1 MQNSLMQKIR
11 SQDVALGAWINS
23 TDPLIAEIYA
33 TFGCD
38 WMFIDTE
45 HEPIGRRDLM
55 GLLLACKG
63 TECTPCVRVP
73 GNQPEFMK
81 WILDLGAGGIIVPQ
95 IRSAREAAAAV
106 DAVRY
111 HPLGRRGVGGLR
123 AHEYG
128 KDSDYVHTANDRV
141 VLMLQAEDVGFVED
155 MDEIMAMEGIDA
167 IFIGQAD
174 LSHSLEHL
182 GEMDH
187 PDVQAA
193 VDRIISCATSAGKA
207 VAITAR
213 NQEEL
218 ALRVE
223 QGASL
228 FVLGSDYRFVRDGV
242 VENLEWAR
250 AGLDSLAKKKKSRT

>member
-1 MQNSLMQKIR
+1 MQNNLMQKIR
-11 SQDVALGAWINS
+11 SGDTALGLWINS

-38 WMFIDTE
+38 WIFIDTE

-95 IRSAREAAAAV
+95 IRSAREAADAV
-106 DAVRY
+106 DSVRY
-111 HPLGRRGVGGLR
+111 HPLGRRGLGGLR

-141 VLMLQAEDVGFVED
+141 VLMVQAEDVGFLED
-155 MDEIMAMEGIDA
+155 MDEIMAMDGIDV

-174 LSHSLEHL
+174 LSHSMGLP
-182 GEMDH
+182 GDMAH

-193 VDRIISCATSAGKA
+193 VDKIISCATSAGKTT
-207 VAITAR
+207 AIIVR
-213 NQEEL
+213 NQEEVRR
-218 ALRVE
+218 RVE
-223 QGASL
+223 QGVSV
-228 FVLGSDYRFVRDGV
+228 FMLGSDYRFIRDGV
-242 VENLEWAR
+242 QSSLEWAR
-250 AGLDSLAKKKKSRT
+250 AGLVSAAKTRPKT